1 MTKANTNAP
10 HTKAP
15 RLIWPKLLVIACL
28 VLIGLGGF
36 LGLYRPLLT
45 ALGFDMRS
53 IDEKRMAE
61 LTNIIP
67 LDWADLQPATPNA
80 KDFRLSDGEL
90 PRGVITHDQLPQAS
104 SDPQNVMPGLAR
116 ALGGI
121 SNLESTPRRMAD
133 AFGGLG
139 NMKAL
144 QPRSSEARADL
155 NGKTIRIA
163 GFIAPLAF
171 EKGRIS
177 EFLLVPYV
185 GACIHVPPPPA
196 NQIIHVSDLGDYRPD
211 QGLLYPVWVT
221 GKLIIGERDTD
232 LAAVSYAISGGVIER
247 YSAETE

>member
-1 MTKANTNAP
+1 MSQHQTIARRP
-10 HTKAP
+10 
-15 RLIWPKLLVIACL
+15 LWPKLLLVIGIS
-28 VLIGLGGF
+28 LIALGAIMGLH
-36 LGLYRPLLT
+36 RPLLT

-53 IDEKRMAE
+53 IDEQRMAQMRE
-61 LTNIIP
+61 ITT
-67 LDWADLQPATPNA
+67 LDWTDLQPQQSS

-90 PRGVITHDQLPQAS
+90 PRGVITHDQLAPS
-104 SDPQNVMPGLAR
+104 SPDSQDTMPGLAR

-144 QPRSSEARADL
+144 QPRSTQVREEL

-185 GACIHVPPPPA
+185 GACIQCPPA
-196 NQIIHVSDLGDYRPD
+196 SSQSDHPCRGFGRLSPRSGPALSRMGD
-211 QGLLYPVWVT
+211 
-221 GKLIIGERDTD
+221 GETD
-232 LAAVSYAISGGVIER
+232 HWNP
-247 YSAETE
+247 

>member
-1 MTKANTNAP
+1 MTLSQPKA
-10 HTKAP
+10 
-15 RLIWPKLLVIACL
+15 RRSIWPKLLVLA
-28 VLIGLGGF
+28 VIGLILLGAL
-36 LGLYRPLLT
+36 LGLHRPLLT
-45 ALGFDMRS
+45 ALGFDMRTT
-53 IDEKRMAE
+53 DEKRLAQF
-61 LTNIIP
+61 TNVTSI
-67 LDWADLQPATPNA
+67 DWIDLQPAPNA

-90 PRGVITHDQLPQAS
+90 PRGVITHDQLPQTSADQQS
-104 SDPQNVMPGLAR
+104 AMPDLAR

-144 QPRSSEARADL
+144 QPRSSDVRADL
-155 NGKTIRIA
+155 NGQTIRIA

-196 NQIIHVSDLGDYRPD
+196 NQIIYVSDLGDYRPD

-221 GKLIIGERDTD
+221 GKLTIGERDTD
-232 LAAVSYAISGGVIER
+232 LAAVSYAITGGVITR

>member
-1 MTKANTNAP
+1 MNQSQTIARRP
-10 HTKAP
+10 
-15 RLIWPKLLVIACL
+15 LWPKLLLVMGISLIAL
-28 VLIGLGGF
+28 GAIMGLH
-36 LGLYRPLLT
+36 RPLLT

-53 IDEKRMAE
+53 VDEKRMAQMRE
-61 LTNIIP
+61 ITT
-67 LDWADLQPATPNA
+67 LDWADLQPQLSNG

-90 PRGVITHDQLPQAS
+90 PRGVITHDQLSQS
-104 SDPQNVMPGLAR
+104 SAEAQGTMSGLAR

-144 QPRSSEARADL
+144 QPRSSEVREEL

-196 NQIIHVSDLGDYRPD
+196 NQIIHVADLGDYRPD

-221 GKLIIGERDTD
+221 GKVTIGQRDTD

-247 YSAETE
+247 YTAEAK

>member
-1 MTKANTNAP
+1 MSQHQSIARRP
-10 HTKAP
+10 
-15 RLIWPKLLVIACL
+15 LWPKLLLVIGIS
-28 VLIGLGGF
+28 LIALGAIMGLH
-36 LGLYRPLLT
+36 RPLLT

-53 IDEKRMAE
+53 VDEKRMAQMRDIV
-61 LTNIIP
+61 T
-67 LDWADLQPATPNA
+67 LDWADLQPQQNSG
-80 KDFRLSDGEL
+80 KGFRLSDGEL
-90 PRGVITHDQLPQAS
+90 PRGVITHDQLPPS
-104 SDPQNVMPGLAR
+104 SPDSQDTMPGLAR

-144 QPRSSEARADL
+144 QPLSTQVREDL

-196 NQIIHVSDLGDYRPD
+196 NQIIHVADLGDYRPD

-221 GKLIIGERDTD
+221 GKLTIGERDTD
-232 LAAVSYAISGGVIER
+232 LAAVSYAVSGGVIER
-247 YSAETE
+247 YTAEAE